1 VSALE
6 VPLELLRRYNVPG
19 PRYTSYPTAPM
30 WKDSLGAADYASIL
44 EESSALER
52 PAPLSLYFHLPFC
65 EKLCFFCGCT
75 VVITGS
81 RHVREET
88 YIDVVE
94 KEMDWVAAA
103 LGGGR
108 ERPGGGRARR
118 VGRDSPRKVVQL
130 HWGGGT
136 PTYFAPELLER
147 LGRAIRNRFDVAA
160 DAELGVEVDPR
171 VTTREHLETLAGL
184 GFNRLSMG
192 VQDFDPRVQAAIN
205 RIQPFEATRDLVREA
220 RRLGFPS
227 INLDL
232 IYGLPHQT
240 PESFDAT
247 IDRVLEMDP
256 DRLAVYSYA
265 NVPWMKKHQTVL
277 EPHLPEEATKFEI
290 FRTALE
296 RFSGAGYEYIGMD
309 HFARPTDELARARRE
324 RTLHR
329 NFQGY
334 TTKAGTDL
342 LGFGMSAIGSI
353 GRRYVQNRRELAD
366 YREAV
371 ASGGSATFRGIR
383 LTDDDVLRRE
393 VIQSLLCHGVV
404 VRQEIEA
411 RFGIRFE
418 AEFGPALEALA
429 PCVADGLVT
438 VDSREIRATALG
450 RIFLR
455 NLAMPFDAYL
465 GSPAEK
471 PVFSR
476 TL

>member
-1 VSALE
+1 MNTPRVSID
-6 VPLELLRRYNVPG
+6 LLRRYNVQG

-30 WKDSLGAADYASIL
+30 WKPDFGPEEYGSIL
-44 EESSALER
+44 EQSGAAAA
-52 PAPLSLYFHLPFC
+52 PAPLSLYVHLPFC
-65 EKLCFFCGCT
+65 EKLCYFCGCT

-81 RHVREET
+81 RHVPESDYLEVLERE
-88 YIDVVE
+88 I
-94 KEMDWVAAA
+94 DWVAARA
-103 LGGGR
+103 GPGR
-108 ERPGGGRARR
+108 TA
-118 VGRDSPRKVVQL
+118 VQL

-136 PTYFAPELLER
+136 PTYFPPHLLER
-147 LGRAIRNRFDVAA
+147 LGRRIFDRFAFA
-160 DAELGVEVDPR
+160 PDAEIGVEVDPR
-171 VTTREHLETLAGL
+171 VTTPEHLEALSGL

-205 RIQPFEATRDLVREA
+205 RIQPYAQTRGLVEAA
-220 RRLGFPS
+220 RRLRFTS
-227 INLDL
+227 LNIDL

-240 PESFDAT
+240 PESFSAT
-247 IDRVLEMDP
+247 IDRVLEIGP

-265 NVPWMKKHQTVL
+265 NVPWMKKHQSVL
-277 EPHLPEEATKFEI
+277 VPDLPEDGTKFEI

-296 RFSGAGYEYIGMD
+296 RFTAGGFEYIGMD
-309 HFARPTDELARARRE
+309 HFARPDDELARARRE

-342 LGFGMSAIGSI
+342 IGFGMSAIGSV
-353 GRRYVQNRRELAD
+353 GAHYVQNRRELPA

-371 ASGGSATFRGIR
+371 SGAGSATFRGIR
-383 LTDDDVLRRE
+383 LSADDRLRRT
-393 VIQSLLCHGVV
+393 VIGNLLCHGVV
-404 VRQEIEA
+404 VKSEIRD
-411 RFGIRFE
+411 RFGVDFDSYF
-418 AEFGPALEALA
+418 ASSLEKLA
-429 PCVADGLVT
+429 PCAEDGLVEL
-438 VDSREIRATALG
+438 SPHEIRATELG

-465 GSPAEK
+465 EDAPAQ

>member
-1 VSALE
+1 
-6 VPLELLRRYNVPG
+6 
-19 PRYTSYPTAPM
+19 
-30 WKDSLGAADYASIL
+30 
-44 EESSALER
+44 
-52 PAPLSLYFHLPFC
+52 
-65 EKLCFFCGCT
+65 
-75 VVITGS
+75 
-81 RHVREET
+81 
-88 YIDVVE
+88 
-94 KEMDWVAAA
+94 
-103 LGGGR
+103 
-108 ERPGGGRARR
+108 
-118 VGRDSPRKVVQL
+118 
-130 HWGGGT
+130 
-136 PTYFAPELLER
+136 
-147 LGRAIRNRFDVAA
+147 
-160 DAELGVEVDPR
+160 
-171 VTTREHLETLAGL
+171 
-184 GFNRLSMG
+184 MG

-227 INLDL
+227 INVDL

-240 PESFDAT
+240 PATFEAT
-247 IDRVLEMDP
+247 IDRVLDIDP

-265 NVPWMKKHQTVL
+265 NVPWMKKHQAVL
-277 EPHLPEEATKFEI
+277 EPHLPDEATKFEI

-296 RFSGAGYEYIGMD
+296 RFSAAGYEYIGMD
-309 HFARPTDELARARRE
+309 HFARPSDELARARRE

-366 YREAV
+366 YRAAIE
-371 ASGGSATFRGIR
+371 SGGAATFRGAS
-383 LTDDDVLRRE
+383 LTEDDALRRD

-404 VRQEIEA
+404 VRAEIEA
-411 RFGIRFE
+411 RYGIRFE
-418 AEFGPALEALA
+418 TEFASALEALA
-429 PCVADGLVT
+429 PCAADGLVT
-438 VDSREIRATALG
+438 VDAREIRATPLG

-465 GSPAEK
+465 GQPAEK